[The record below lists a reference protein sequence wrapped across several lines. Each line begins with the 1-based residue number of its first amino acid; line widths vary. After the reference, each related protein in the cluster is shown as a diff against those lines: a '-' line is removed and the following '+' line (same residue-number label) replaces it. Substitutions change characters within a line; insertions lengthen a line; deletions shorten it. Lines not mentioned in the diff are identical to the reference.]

1 MKQITYLIAT
11 LALLLGVASCQS
23 NSPDVSPT
31 NISVEPKSIT
41 MHVGDTQALQVS
53 YEPKDVTFAIS
64 YESQSPEI
72 ATVTEQGVV
81 QAVK

>member
-1 MKQITYLIAT
+1 
-11 LALLLGVASCQS
+11 
-23 NSPDVSPT
+23 
-31 NISVEPKSIT
+31 

-53 YEPKDVTFAIS
+53 YEPKDVTFPIS

-81 QAVK
+81 QAVKEGQTSIIVHIGDKQA